1 MVKRLLSRKSSISNK
16 KVLTSYPYY
25 LIILVGNT
33 PNHSDGVGVVLNNF
47 VKHKYIMTSKNDKKS
62 FVFYDSFLSV
72 MKHLNDAEF
81 RECVL
86 KIRDYALEDVDE
98 ESSSPM
104 VNVIM
109 AMAKPNLDSAKRRYM
124 ASVENGKKGA
134 EYGKL
139 GGAPKGNQNARKKHP
154 LIQPQIQPLDEDVN
168 EDVEEDVNKEVK
180 VNGDD
185 DGDNPSGSIGF
196 QEEEIENDSERLDE
210 REESNERNLG
220 FDFKGFEFVAASEPE
235 KEIHINSKSESN
247 NTPPVSPCSEKEAGC
262 SAARPSHSEV
272 KEGAYDQS
280 EYYRHC
286 LNNYVLDLAD
296 MRKGILPN
304 DGKLF
309 WQAVKL
315 YQSLRGCSEQQ
326 AVSVISSKVSEIAQ
340 RDN

>member
-1 MVKRLLSRKSSISNK
+1 MTKKNEKR
-16 KVLTSYPYY
+16 
-25 LIILVGNT
+25 
-33 PNHSDGVGVVLNNF
+33 
-47 VKHKYIMTSKNDKKS
+47 S
-62 FVFYDSFLSV
+62 FVMYDSFLEA

-86 KIRDYALEDVDE
+86 KIRDYALEGVDE

-139 GGAPKGNQNARKKHP
+139 GGAPKGNQNARKNN
-154 LIQPQIQPLDEDVN
+154 PQSTPKRPLDVDVN
-168 EDVEEDVNKEVK
+168 EDVEEDVNKEVN

-196 QEEEIENDSERLDE
+196 QSSFSNSSISFQEEEIENDSERL
-210 REESNERNLG
+210 EEEEENNERNLG
-220 FDFKGFEFVAASEPE
+220 FDLNGFELSTASEEE

-262 SAARPSHSEV
+262 SAARPSPSEV
-272 KEGAYDQS
+272 KEEAYDQS

>member
-1 MVKRLLSRKSSISNK
+1 M
-16 KVLTSYPYY
+16 
-25 LIILVGNT
+25 
-33 PNHSDGVGVVLNNF
+33 
-47 VKHKYIMTSKNDKKS
+47 SKIKDNEKKS
-62 FVFYDSFLSV
+62 FVFYDSFLSA

-86 KIRDYALEDVDE
+86 KIRDYALEGVDE

-139 GGAPKGNQNARKKHP
+139 GGAPKGNQNARKNN
-154 LIQPQIQPLDEDVN
+154 PQSTPKRPLDVDVN
-168 EDVEEDVNKEVK
+168 EDVEEDVEEDVNEEVNIN
-180 VNGDD
+180 VDAD
-185 DGDNPSGSIGF
+185 VPSGSIGLQSSF
-196 QEEEIENDSERLDE
+196 SNFSNSVLINEANESERLKENKDKE
-210 REESNERNLG
+210 PLQEVYN
-220 FDFKGFEFVAASEPE
+220 FKGFELSTASEPE

-247 NTPPVSPCSEKEAGC
+247 NTSPVSPCSEKEAGC
-262 SAARPSHSEV
+262 SAARPRHSEV

>member
-1 MVKRLLSRKSSISNK
+1 MIKKNEKR
-16 KVLTSYPYY
+16 
-25 LIILVGNT
+25 
-33 PNHSDGVGVVLNNF
+33 
-47 VKHKYIMTSKNDKKS
+47 S
-62 FVFYDSFLSV
+62 FVFYDSFLEA

-86 KIRDYALEDVDE
+86 KIRDYALEGVDE
-98 ESSSPM
+98 ESISPM

-134 EYGKL
+134 EFGKL
-139 GGAPKGNQNARKKHP
+139 GGAPKGNQNARKKQP
-154 LIQPQIQPLDEDVN
+154 LIQPQIQPLDVDVN
-168 EDVEEDVNKEVK
+168 EDVEEDVNEEVNIN
-180 VNGDD
+180 VDAD
-185 DGDNPSGSIGF
+185 VPSGSIGLQSSF
-196 QEEEIENDSERLDE
+196 SNFSNSVLINEANESERLKENKDKE
-210 REESNERNLG
+210 PLQEVYN
-220 FDFKGFEFVAASEPE
+220 FKGFELSTASEPE

-247 NTPPVSPCSEKEAGC
+247 NTPPVSPYSEKEAGC

-315 YQSLRGCSEQQ
+315 YQSLRGCSEQH

>member
-1 MVKRLLSRKSSISNK
+1 MSKIK
-16 KVLTSYPYY
+16 
-25 LIILVGNT
+25 
-33 PNHSDGVGVVLNNF
+33 NNG
-47 VKHKYIMTSKNDKKS
+47 KNS
-62 FVFYDSFLSV
+62 FVFYDSFLSA

-86 KIRDYALEDVDE
+86 MIRDYALEGVDE

-139 GGAPKGNQNARKKHP
+139 GGAPKGNQNARKK
-154 LIQPQIQPLDEDVN
+154 QPQKQPLDVDVN
-168 EDVEEDVNKEVK
+168 EDVEEDVNEEVNIN
-180 VNGDD
+180 VDD
-185 DGDNPSGSIGF
+185 DVPSGSIGLQSSF
-196 QEEEIENDSERLDE
+196 SNFSNSVLINEANESERLKENKDKE
-210 REESNERNLG
+210 PLQEVYN
-220 FDFKGFEFVAASEPE
+220 FKGFELSTASEPE

-247 NTPPVSPCSEKEAGC
+247 NTPPVSPCSEKEAAC
-262 SAARPSHSEV
+262 SAARPSHCEV
-272 KEGAYDQS
+272 KEEAYDQS

-315 YQSLRGCSEQQ
+315 YQSLRGCSEQH